1 MALEPDLVQEVLGA
15 WVLAQRRE
23 PGEVLVPLGEVERA
37 LLAQMPWPLRRGEWL
52 AGRRVAKRLMQ
63 HALGLD
69 PLRTQVL
76 PLESGAPFVSFDGVQ
91 RTDLVLNLSHT
102 KGWAVA
108 AVANGRVG
116 IDVCD
121 DVDGDRIARIA
132 RRVFSDGEADRVAPS
147 RAARRRPRCGRSRKQ
162 ASSSSSVASSIPAR
176 APFGWLRSP
185 RPASWPHRPCG
196 WRCSGSP
203 MQRWRSRA
211 TRAEESRAEA
221 RNWTG
226 YDPVPPC
233 GA

>member
-132 RRVFSDGEADRVAPS
+132 RRVFSDGEAEACGAFQSRETQAAVWALKEAGLKLFIGGVFDPGARAIRVASLTP
-147 RAARRRPRCGRSRKQ
+147 PRV
-162 ASSSSSVASSIPAR
+162 VASPPMRVAL
-176 APFGWLRSP
+176 LRLPDAAVAVS
-185 RPASWPHRPCG
+185 RDAS
-196 WRCSGSP
+196 
-203 MQRWRSRA
+203 
-211 TRAEESRAEA
+211 
-221 RNWTG
+221 
-226 YDPVPPC
+226 
-233 GA
+233 